1 MGLLDDLKND
11 GNFLHSRR
19 GICSVCTFLESLNKE
34 ETLAIK
40 ERLEDKNTSSSA
52 LSKVLKNN
60 GHNIQEGTLARHRRG
75 ICLNGSKG

>member
-1 MGLLDDLKND
+1 VGLLDDLKDD

-19 GICSVCTFLESLNKE
+19 GVCSVCTFLETLGKE
-34 ETLAIK
+34 ESLAIK

-52 LSKVLKNN
+52 LSRVLKNN

-75 ICLNGSKG
+75 MCASGTKG

>member
-1 MGLLDDLKND
+1 MGLLDDLKDD

-19 GICSVCTFLESLNKE
+19 GVCSVCTFLETLTKE
-34 ETLAIK
+34 EVSAIK

-52 LSKVLKNN
+52 LSRVLKNN

-75 ICLNGSKG
+75 MCASGTKG